1 MSNVRDRVSENE
13 WQTRVELAALYRIV
27 ALYGWD
33 DLVFTH
39 LTARVPG
46 EDAVLINP
54 YGLMFDEVSASNLVK
69 IDLAGNILLETD
81 YQINPAGYMVHSAVH
96 QARVDAHCV
105 VHLHTRDSVAVSAQ
119 HSGLLPISQQASI
132 VLRSLG
138 YHNYEGIVLNPDERG
153 RLQANLG
160 DHRAMLL
167 RNHGLLVLADN
178 IPDAWIITYV
188 LETAC
193 QIQIAAQSG
202 NSKLVEIA
210 DEIVDNTD
218 KTVRAV
224 TQSLGGAVAWPGL
237 IRKLDRLDRSYRK

>member
-1 MSNVRDRVSENE
+1 MSEVRELVSDKE
-13 WQTRVELAALYRIV
+13 WQARVELAALYRIV

-46 EDAVLINP
+46 EKAVLINP
-54 YGLMFDEVSASNLVK
+54 YGLMFEEVKASNLVK
-69 IDLAGNILLETD
+69 IDLAGNKLLDTEH
-81 YQINPAGYMVHSAVH
+81 QINPAGYMVHSAVH
-96 QARVDAHCV
+96 QARDDAHCV
-105 VHLHTRDSVAVSAQ
+105 IHLHTRDSVAVSAQ
-119 HSGLLPISQQASI
+119 QDGLLPISQQASI

-138 YHNYEGIVLNPDERG
+138 YHDYEGIVLNPEERG

-160 DHRAMLL
+160 GHRAMLL

-178 IPDAWIITYV
+178 IPDAWIITYI

-193 QIQIAAQSG
+193 QIQIAAQAGGSR
-202 NSKLVEIA
+202 LVDISS
-210 DEIVDNTD
+210 DIIDNTD

-237 IRKLDRLDRSYRK
+237 LRKLDRLDPSYRD